1 MRAAAFSSYGPPNV
15 LRVMEFDDPQAG
27 TGQVRVR
34 IKSAG
39 IQPFDCAV
47 RSSGWTPPGL
57 TVSFPQILGNE
68 FAGTIDQL
76 GNGVTDFSVGDEVL
90 GWALMACY
98 AEYVVVNVDQIVR
111 KPLEMP
117 WEEAGVITASGQ
129 TAHTALQELAV
140 GKGDTVLIHAAAGG
154 VGTFAVQLAKAWG
167 ATVIGT
173 ASERNHD
180 YLRSIGAIPVTY
192 GDGLVDRVSSLVPE
206 GVNVAFD
213 ASGGEALEA
222 SVKLV
227 ENKNRIGTIVA
238 FDRVEELGV
247 RPIRSQRS
255 TDRLSELVNLYIQ
268 GKINIHV
275 RNIFPLDEVAKAH
288 QEVEIGHGCGK
299 VVLTIN

>member
-15 LRVMEFDDPQAG
+15 LRVMEFEDPQAG
-27 TGQVRVR
+27 NGQVRVR

-57 TVSFPQILGNE
+57 TVSLPQILGNE
-68 FAGTIDQL
+68 FAGTIDQV

-90 GWALMACY
+90 GWELMACY
-98 AEYVVVNVDQIVR
+98 ADYVVVNVDQIVR

-140 GKGDTVLIHAAAGG
+140 GKGDAVLIHAAAGG

-173 ASERNHD
+173 ASECNHD

-192 GDGLVDRVSSLVPE
+192 GDGLVDRVSSLMPE

-213 ASGGEALEA
+213 AAGGEALEA

-238 FDRVEELGV
+238 FDRIEELGV
-247 RPIRSQRS
+247 LPIRSQRS